1 MERTDD
7 FCFETIYLRSNRNQL
22 REKKMLKKKNW
33 STITQ
38 SNNTKVNFK
47 CFKQKQE
54 LSKRTNVMSN
64 NITKNKPK
72 GKDSSGLD

>member
-1 MERTDD
+1 MERTED
-7 FCFETIYLRSNRNQL
+7 FCFESKYLRSNMNQL
-22 REKKMLKKKNW
+22 RKEILKKKNW

-54 LSKRTNVMSN
+54 LNVKMSCPIILLKIN
-64 NITKNKPK
+64 QNEKTAVA
-72 GKDSSGLD
+72 